1 MSVGIS
7 YDLIVADADFKYAAT
22 VIRDKADHLQKMLA
36 EYSDI
41 LYYLCYEAIV
51 DVLICGKLMELQ
63 ARIEPL
69 SQIVLQEST
78 ALAQELEGYVKR
90 IDEADGFM
98 Y

>member
-1 MSVGIS
+1 
-7 YDLIVADADFKYAAT
+7 
-22 VIRDKADHLQKMLA
+22 
-36 EYSDI
+36 
-41 LYYLCYEAIV
+41 
-51 DVLICGKLMELQ
+51 MELQ